1 MQVGLSARQVS
12 TSQQALTLLNKAQEA
27 AAAPLE
33 KQARTTSPWSAG
45 SLESTVSNRAIAT
58 IQQLVQGQGSS
69 TTTFKILG
77 GGEKTV
83 PSDEYE
89 FAARTTFQTID
100 EIRDDL
106 LATET
111 SKRERALADVI
122 NRGLTDRIAFYK
134 NDLETWKRS
143 MANGTVKVELLDD
156 RVPGQTDYRATR
168 WPHGSVA
175 SIAAEVVVPFD
186 WEAFNRVYGDSKG
199 GYDRNYTVGEF
210 GNYFMRGYVISW
222 EK

>member
-1 MQVGLSARQVS
+1 MQVGLSTRQVS

-27 AAAPLE
+27 KAAPFE

-45 SLESTVSNRAIAT
+45 SLESTVSGRAIAT
-58 IQQLVQGQGSS
+58 IQQLVQGQGSA
-69 TTTFKILG
+69 TTTFKIQG

-83 PSDEYE
+83 PTDEYE
-89 FAARTTFQTID
+89 FAAKTSFRNI
-100 EIRDDL
+100 EEARDYF

-111 SKRERALADVI
+111 SRREAILADVT
-122 NRGLTDRIAFYK
+122 NRGLTDHVAHYQTY
-134 NDLETWKRS
+134 LETWKRS

-156 RVPGQTDYRATR
+156 RVPAQTDYTAIR
-168 WPHGSVA
+168 WPDGSVA
-175 SIAAEVVVPFD
+175 SIAGEVVVPFD
-186 WEAFNRVYGDSKG
+186 WEAFNRVFGDGKG
-199 GYDRNYTVGEF
+199 GYDRNYTVGVG